1 MYVYFVEEDT
11 WSQMIDKMSQ
21 TQVHVHVLFIYKV

>member
-11 WSQMIDKMSQ
+11 WSQIIDKMSQ
-21 TQVHVHVLFIYKV
+21 IQVHVHVLFIYKV